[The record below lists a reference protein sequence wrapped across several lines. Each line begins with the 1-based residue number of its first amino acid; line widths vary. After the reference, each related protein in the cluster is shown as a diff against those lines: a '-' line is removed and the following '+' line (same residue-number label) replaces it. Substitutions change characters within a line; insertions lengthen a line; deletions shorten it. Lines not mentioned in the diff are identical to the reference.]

1 MENATKALMIAGAVL
16 VAILI
21 ISVGMMIFSQ
31 GSDVINQSS
40 GKINQVEVQAFNN
53 GFDSYE
59 GDQKGSQ
66 VKQLISSVISSN
78 ATYEGTQDDKVITVD
93 ATGVA
98 KVNKSGN
105 TSADL
110 STIRSRL
117 TAGSNYKVEFEYE
130 KGYIHIIKISDAGSK
145 KN

>member
-59 GDQKGSQ
+59 GKQKGSQ

-78 ATYEGTQDDKVITVD
+78 ATYEGTQDDKVISVKVGTSEAVKD
-93 ATGVA
+93 AAGLSSARTGLV
-98 KVNKSGN
+98 SGK
-105 TSADL
+105 T
-110 STIRSRL
+110 
-117 TAGSNYKVEFEYE
+117 YKVSFDYQN
-130 KGYIHIIKISDAGSK
+130 GYIHTINVEEDTTK
-145 KN
+145 

>member
-31 GSDVINQSS
+31 GSEVINQSS

-78 ATYEGTQDDKVITVD
+78 ATYAGTQDDKVISVKVGTGE
-93 ATGVA
+93 AT
-98 KVNKSGN
+98 SE
-105 TSADL
+105 SAGL
-110 STIRSRL
+110 STARSSL
-117 TAGSNYKVEFEYE
+117 VSGKTYTVSFDYQN
-130 KGYIHIIKISDAGSK
+130 GYIHTINVVEKTTK
-145 KN
+145 

>member
-1 MENATKALMIAGAVL
+1 MENATKALIIAGAVL

-40 GKINQVEVQAFNN
+40 GKINKFEVQAFNN

-78 ATYEGTQDDKVITVD
+78 ATYEGTQDDKVISV
-93 ATGVA
+93 
-98 KVNKSGN
+98 KVG
-105 TSADL
+105 TSEA
-110 STIRSRL
+110 
-117 TAGSNYKVEFEYE
+117 V
-130 KGYIHIIKISDAGSK
+130 SDASGLSSARSGLVSGKTYTVSFDYQNGYVHTINVVEKTDK
-145 KN
+145 K